1 MSSPERYVSPTAKR
15 VLRSLY
21 RTYRE
26 SADAETIYRKVEAI
40 QQELRLPWQQ
50 IEEAKVQLAKHRF
63 VSYPPSDIDR
73 DRQDQIIALTSKG
86 IEAAARLK
94 RRKWKV
100 VRWALGKIATV
111 IITSL
116 LAATAAAWL
125 LANHGELFRPH

>member
-1 MSSPERYVSPTAKR
+1 MSSPERYVSPAAKK
-15 VLRSLY
+15 VLRSLF
-21 RTYRE
+21 RTYHE
-26 SADAETIYRKVEAI
+26 FTDAGTIYCKVEAI
-40 QQELRLPWQQ
+40 QQELRLSWQQ
-50 IEEAKVQLAKHRF
+50 IEEVKVQLAKHRL
-63 VSYPPSDIDR
+63 VSYPPSDVDR
-73 DRQDQIIALTSKG
+73 DQQDQIIALTSKG

-125 LANHGELFRPH
+125 LANHGELFRTQ

>member
-1 MSSPERYVSPTAKR
+1 MSSPERYVSPAAKR

-26 SADAETIYRKVEAI
+26 SADAGTIYCKVAAI
-40 QQELRLPWQQ
+40 QQELRLPWEQ
-50 IEEAKVQLAKHRF
+50 IEETKVQLAKHRL
-63 VSYPPSDIDR
+63 VSYPPSDVDR

-100 VRWALGKIATV
+100 VRWALGKIVT
-111 IITSL
+111 IIIASL
-116 LAATAAAWL
+116 LAAIAAAWL
-125 LANHGELFRPH
+125 LANHGDCFKWP